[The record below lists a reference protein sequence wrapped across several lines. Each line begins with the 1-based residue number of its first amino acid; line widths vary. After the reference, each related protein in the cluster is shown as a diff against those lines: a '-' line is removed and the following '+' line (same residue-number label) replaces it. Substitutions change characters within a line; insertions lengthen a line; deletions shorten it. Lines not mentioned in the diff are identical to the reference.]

1 MTWLRLAEQIERRLE
16 ISDIVHNGGV
26 GDRPKTRW
34 GDREQRRAD
43 ILAAAR
49 EEVAARGYLGF
60 AMRDVAAGAGIS
72 PGSLYS
78 YFATKEDIFAA
89 LFAERLDRLQA
100 EVSLICARADD
111 LHALLVDVGRAYLPV
126 YGEYGEHFDI
136 WALTQNVASDSAKG
150 LAEPAARILASV
162 AAALDR
168 LGALDAFEEQ
178 DAKYVMPFLWIT
190 MTGMASHF
198 TGSRHLLH
206 PYSVDDLSEFAAD
219 MLTTALRAGRV
230 RPETKGQSR

>member
-1 MTWLRLAEQIERRLE
+1 
-16 ISDIVHNGGV
+16 V
-26 GDRPKTRW
+26 GERPKTRW

-49 EEVAARGYLGF
+49 SEVVGRGYLGF
-60 AMRDVAAGAGIS
+60 AMRDVATGAGIS

-89 LFAERLDRLQA
+89 LFAERLDELHA
-100 EVSLICARADD
+100 EVALVCARADD
-111 LHALLVDVGRAYLPV
+111 LRRLLVEVSRAYLPV
-126 YGEYGEHFDI
+126 YGDYGEHFDI
-136 WALTQNVASDSAKG
+136 WALTQQLGADELPAVARD

-162 AAALDR
+162 GAALRR
-168 LGALDAFEEQ
+168 LGALDAFDEQ
-178 DAKYVMPFLWIT
+178 DRDYVMPFLWMT
-190 MTGMASHF
+190 LTGMAAHF

-219 MLTTALRAGRV
+219 MLTAALRQGRV
-230 RPETKGQSR
+230 SQKGAV